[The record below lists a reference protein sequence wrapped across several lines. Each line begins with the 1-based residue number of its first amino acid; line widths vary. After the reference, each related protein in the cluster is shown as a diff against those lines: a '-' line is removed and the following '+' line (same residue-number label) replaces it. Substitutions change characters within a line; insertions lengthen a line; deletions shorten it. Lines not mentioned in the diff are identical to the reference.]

1 MVTINTTNKTEL
13 RSNIM
18 LVSVDAMR
26 FLILVYFVCLLESAD
41 RDFTV
46 KYKGEVLS
54 LKKLL
59 GLLSD
64 YNISVPQNEDSFF
77 NEVIN
82 KQTSSRIQSCNGRSF
97 KDERTVSKTCYCD
110 KACITWG
117 DCCLDF
123 HLR

>member
-1 MVTINTTNKTEL
+1 M
-13 RSNIM
+13 
-18 LVSVDAMR
+18 
-26 FLILVYFVCLLESAD
+26 LLESAD

-82 KQTSSRIQSCNGRSF
+82 KQMSSRIQSCNGRCF
-97 KDERTVSKTCYCD
+97 IDERTVSKTCYCD

>member
-1 MVTINTTNKTEL
+1 
-13 RSNIM
+13 M
-18 LVSVDAMR
+18 LD
-26 FLILVYFVCLLESAD
+26 SAD

-82 KQTSSRIQSCNGRSF
+82 KQTSSSIQSCNGRCF
-97 KDERTVSKTCYCD
+97 KDERTISKTCYCD